1 MKGQHSPGP
10 WHRNIPPATKY
21 VTIYRGR
28 NTHVCDVIPSR
39 SISPEEAEAN
49 LTMIAAGP
57 TMLAAL
63 KDVVGTGVNNLDV
76 DGICM
81 HCGRDNSD
89 HRDDPC
95 SDDCPG
101 EVARTALQVA
111 YTGRA
116 E

>member
-1 MKGQHSPGP
+1 MKGKHSPGP

-39 SISPEEAEAN
+39 GISPEEAEAN

-57 TMLAAL
+57 TLVQALLDCITDNGSCAMSRHAVGDAIRRLEAINEIARAA
-63 KDVVGTGVNNLDV
+63 
-76 DGICM
+76 I
-81 HCGRDNSD
+81 R
-89 HRDDPC
+89 
-95 SDDCPG
+95 
-101 EVARTALQVA
+101 VAE
-111 YTGRA
+111 TGRA